1 MTRDERL
8 NLRAQQ
14 VLDEQVL
21 FAHLV
26 QSLKD
31 GSLTLAAVE
40 AAIPDATI
48 RDQMRTAIA
57 AALA

>member
-14 VLDEQVL
+14 VLDDQVL
-21 FAHLV
+21 FTHLV

-31 GSLTLAAVE
+31 GSLTLVAVE